1 MRPGATAPG
10 RFPYPM
16 RDLLLWKAFW
26 SLTVTGLALGSIYAL
41 IALGY
46 TLVYGVLRLI
56 NFAHSEVFMVGTI
69 GALVAATDIL
79 QIDLVVEDGYP
90 YKTGLALVG
99 VLAFAAA
106 VAMLFSGGAAIAI
119 ERIAYRPMR
128 GSGDVISAT
137 VLAFLTGF
145 VLAFFFTTN
154 TVAEVIIGLILTG
167 PIAFG
172 YLRLMGRGRQAPRLA
187 FLITAIG
194 ASTAIAEA
202 VAIWGPDGREQ
213 SSTPRVLE
221 KKVLFTFFDA
231 DVRIDYV
238 LVFVLAISMMVGLT
252 LFVQRSRIGR
262 GVRAVAQDVET
273 ARLMGVNVDMVIMV
287 TFLLGGLM
295 AGGAALMFTVI
306 YDQTRYNIGFLLGVK
321 SFTAAVLG
329 GIGNLKGALL
339 GGLLLGLVE
348 NYSSAIFGSQWKDV
362 VAFVVLLVVL
372 MFRPTGLLGESLGRA
387 RA

>member
-1 MRPGATAPG
+1 MTN
-10 RFPYPM
+10 
-16 RDLLLWKAFW
+16 LLLWKAFW

-79 QIDLVVEDGYP
+79 KIDLILDDGSYP

-99 VLAFAAA
+99 VLAFVAA
-106 VAMLFSGGAAIAI
+106 VAMVFSGGAAIAI

-128 GSGDVISAT
+128 GSGDIISAT

-145 VLAFFFTTN
+145 VASFFVTTN
-154 TVAEVIIGLILTG
+154 ATAEVIIGLILTG

-172 YLRLMGRGRQAPRLA
+172 YLRLMGRGRQAPPLA

-194 ASTAIAEA
+194 ASTAISEA

-213 SSTPRVLE
+213 SVTPRVLE
-221 KKVLFTFFDA
+221 KKVLFHFFDA
-231 DVRIDYV
+231 DIRVDYV
-238 LVFVLAISMMVGLT
+238 VVFVVAIAMMIGLT
-252 LFVQRSRIGR
+252 VFVQRSRIGR

-273 ARLMGVNVDMVIMV
+273 ARLMGVNVDMVIMI
-287 TFLLGGLM
+287 TFLMGGLM
-295 AGGAALMFTVI
+295 AGGAAVMFTVI

-348 NYSSAIFGSQWKDV
+348 NYASAIFGSQWKDV